1 MPIALI
7 SLPHLAISSRPN
19 FVSCSGEEVS
29 ASTPAAVSR
38 AFVSGALTA
47 FTDSRWSAAMIG
59 AGLDMLETV
68 GVSFSPLTG
77 RWSLTR
83 DTAVNY
89 MVTATRPQV

>member
-1 MPIALI
+1 MDYAVAGWLTKPLTGNVAL
-7 SLPHLAISSRPN
+7 
-19 FVSCSGEEVS
+19 
-29 ASTPAAVSR
+29 STANAPDDEAR
-38 AFVSGALTA
+38 
-47 FTDSRWSAAMIG
+47 AAMIG

-89 MVTATRPQV
+89 IVSATRGE